1 VKRVTFIIPKNDNN
15 GAPFPTA
22 TIAEIR
28 KDILRNFGGYTV
40 RDVRGE
46 WIDSDGKTYQDDN
59 WEYTIVMEEK
69 EVEKVESI
77 LAKAKRLLSQQA
89 MWLEVSDTEARL
101 V

>member
-1 VKRVTFIIPKNDNN
+1 MKRVTFIIPKNDNN

-28 KDILRNFGGYTV
+28 KDILRSFGGYTV

-46 WIDSDGKTYQDDN
+46 WVDGEGRTYQDDN

-77 LAKAKRLLSQQA
+77 LAKTKRLLDQQA
-89 MWLEVSDTEARL
+89 MWLEVSDTEAKS